1 MNDKERSSFPA
12 HKVTVNTLENKG
24 SIRLEGSINADN
36 LQVVNKLRTPW
47 ELFLASA
54 AVTAGAIFA
63 ISLISIA
70 SKATKY
76 IAGLF

>member
-1 MNDKERSSFPA
+1 MNDKERSQLPV

-24 SIRLEGSINADN
+24 SICVEGQINAGN
-36 LQVVNKLRTPW
+36 LQIVNKLRTPW

-54 AVTAGAIFA
+54 AVTAGAIFM
-63 ISLISIA
+63 ISLTSIA
-70 SKATKY
+70 TKATKF